1 LRIFR
6 LIRLSFAFLFLIAA
20 VVAPAQTPR
29 TLLILP
35 FENTSKAPGLDWISE
50 AFPEV
55 IGEGMTTSGTYVVP
69 RDDRNYA
76 FDRMGIPTTSRLS
89 RETLY
94 RISEQMDADYVIL
107 GTYDYDGQTFTA
119 SAQLLDMKKLYL
131 APEIKESGTLVNM
144 VELQRALT
152 WDLLKALVPQSVPS
166 KTAFVQEA
174 APIRLDAFENYVR
187 GMLATSRQERIQRL
201 KEAVRLN
208 PSYSQAMLQLGKTYF
223 TNKEFES
230 AASWFT
236 KVPETD
242 SRASEAS
249 FFLGL
254 SAFYQ
259 GDYEKAEKAF
269 AFLESK
275 LPLTEVNNN
284 LGVVMGRRGKR
295 AELEYLQRASDSDP
309 SDPDY
314 HFNLAVAYAR
324 IFDNGNAARQ
334 LKEVLR
340 IRPNDNEAKA
350 FLDSI
355 SGAVAPAATPP
366 GNGFRPASAPTAKLP
381 LQRIKR
387 NYDETSFRSLA
398 MEIDRTAESRLALA
412 SPKDHAAFHVER
424 GKQFLSQGFAEDA
437 HKAFQEA
444 VVLDPTSGAAHAGL
458 AQTLEADGKLP
469 EAVAEANAALR
480 LQPSA
485 AAYLVLARQNLKD
498 GKLNAA
504 TIEVDRAL
512 TLEPKNQDAQALKK
526 SIEEKLG
533 ARN

>member
-1 LRIFR
+1 MKIPGF
-6 LIRLSFAFLFLIAA
+6 IRLSFAIIFLLAA
-20 VVAPAQTPR
+20 ASSFAQTPR
-29 TLLILP
+29 TVLVLP
-35 FENTSKAPGLDWISE
+35 FENTSRAPGLDWISE
-50 AFPEV
+50 AFPEM
-55 IGEGMTTSGTYVVP
+55 IGDGMTTSGTYVVP

-94 RISEQMDADYVIL
+94 RIAEQMDADYVIL

-119 SAQLLDMKKLYL
+119 SAQLLDMKKLHL
-131 APEIKESGTLVNM
+131 APEIKESGPLVNM
-144 VELQRALT
+144 VGLQRALT
-152 WDLLKALVPQSVPS
+152 WDLLKTLVPQAVPS
-166 KTAFVQEA
+166 KAAFLEEA
-174 APIRLDAFENYVR
+174 TPIRLDAFENYVR
-187 GMLATSRQERIQRL
+187 GMLATTRQERVQRL

-208 PSYSQAMLQLGKTYF
+208 PDYSQAILQLGKTYF
-223 TNKEFES
+223 TNKEYES
-230 AASWFT
+230 AVAWFT
-236 KVPETD
+236 RVPETD
-242 SRASEAS
+242 SRASEAN
-249 FFLGL
+249 FYLGL

-269 AFLESK
+269 AFLESR
-275 LPLTEVNNN
+275 LPLNEVNNN

-295 AELEYLQRASDSDP
+295 AELEYLRKASDADP
-309 SDPDY
+309 NDPDY

-324 IFDNGNAARQ
+324 IFDSDNASRQ

-340 IRPNDNEAKA
+340 LKPNDAEAKA
-350 FLDSI
+350 FMDSLN
-355 SGAVAPAATPP
+355 GTPAPAV
-366 GNGFRPASAPTAKLP
+366 GNGFRSSSTTAAKLP
-381 LQRIKR
+381 PQRVKR

-398 MEIDRTAESRLALA
+398 MEIDRAAESRLALA
-412 SPKDHAAFHVER
+412 SPKEHAAFHVER
-424 GKQFLSQGFAEDA
+424 GKQFLSQGFTDDA
-437 HKAFQEA
+437 QKAFQEA
-444 VVLDPTSGAAHAGL
+444 VVLDPTSGPAHAGL
-458 AQTLEADGKLP
+458 AQSLETDGKFP

-504 TIEVDRAL
+504 TVEVDRAL

>member
-1 LRIFR
+1 LKILRF
-6 LIRLSFAFLFLIAA
+6 IRFGFGFICLLAA
-20 VVAPAQTPR
+20 VHTFAQTPR
-29 TLLILP
+29 TVLILP

-50 AFPEV
+50 AFPEM
-55 IGEGMTTSGTYVVP
+55 IGDGMTTSGTYVVP

-119 SAQLLDMKKLYL
+119 SAQLLDMKKLHL
-131 APEIKESGTLVNM
+131 APEIKESGALVDM
-144 VELQRALT
+144 VGLQRALT
-152 WDLLKALVPQSVPS
+152 WDLLKALVPQAVPS
-166 KTAFVQEA
+166 KAAFLEES

-187 GMLATSRQERIQRL
+187 GMLATTRQERIQRL
-201 KEAVRLN
+201 KDAVRLN
-208 PSYSQAMLQLGKTYF
+208 PDYSQAMLQLGKTYF
-223 TNKEFES
+223 SSKEYES

-236 KVPETD
+236 RVPQTD
-242 SRASEAS
+242 SRASEAN
-249 FFLGL
+249 FYLGL

-259 GDYEKAEKAF
+259 GDYENAEKAF
-269 AFLESK
+269 AFLESR

-295 AELEYLQRASDSDP
+295 SELEYLQKASDADP
-309 SDPDY
+309 NDPDY

-324 IFDNGNAARQ
+324 IFDNGNASRQ
-334 LKEVLR
+334 LKEALR
-340 IRPNDNEAKA
+340 LKPSDAEAKA

-355 SGAVAPAATPP
+355 SSAATPVPP
-366 GNGFRPASAPTAKLP
+366 GNGFRQTSAPTAKLP
-381 LQRIKR
+381 LQRVKR

-398 MEIDRTAESRLALA
+398 MEIERAAESRLALA
-412 SPKDHAAFHVER
+412 SAKEHAAFHVER
-424 GKQFLSQGFAEDA
+424 GKQFLSQGFTEDA
-437 HKAFQEA
+437 QKAFQEA

-458 AQTLEADGKLP
+458 AKALETDGKFP

-480 LQPSA
+480 LQPFA
-485 AAYLVLARQNLKD
+485 TAYLVLARQNLKD
-498 GKLNAA
+498 GKLTAA
-504 TIEVDRAL
+504 TVEVDRAL

>member
-1 LRIFR
+1 LRILRFV
-6 LIRLSFAFLFLIAA
+6 RLSFAFIFLIAA
-20 VVAPAQTPR
+20 VNALAQTPR

-35 FENTSKAPGLDWISE
+35 FENMSKAPGLDWISE
-50 AFPEV
+50 AFPEM
-55 IGEGMTTSGTYVVP
+55 IGDGMTTSGTYVVP

-107 GTYDYDGQTFTA
+107 GNYDYDGQTFTA

-131 APEIKESGTLVNM
+131 APEIKESGPLVNM

-166 KTAFVQEA
+166 KAAFLAEA
-174 APIRLDAFENYVR
+174 TPIRLDAFENYVR

-208 PSYSQAMLQLGKTYF
+208 PNYSQAMLQLGKTYF
-223 TNKEFES
+223 TNKEYE
-230 AASWFT
+230 AAGSWFT
-236 KVPETD
+236 RVPETD
-242 SRASEAS
+242 ARASEAN
-249 FFLGL
+249 FYLGL

-259 GDYEKAEKAF
+259 GDYEKAENAF
-269 AFLESK
+269 VFLESR

-295 AELEYLQRASDSDP
+295 AELEYLQRASNADP
-309 SDPDY
+309 NDPDY

-324 IFDNGNAARQ
+324 IFDNGNASRH

-340 IRPNDNEAKA
+340 LKPNDAEAKA

-355 SGAVAPAATPP
+355 SGASTPAPP
-366 GNGFRPASAPTAKLP
+366 GNGFRASSAPPAKLP

-412 SPKDHAAFHVER
+412 SPKEHAVFHVER
-424 GKQFLSQGFAEDA
+424 GKQYLSQGFAEDA
-437 HKAFQEA
+437 QKAFQEA

-458 AQTLEADGKLP
+458 AQALETDGKFA

-485 AAYLVLARQNLKD
+485 GAYLVLARQNLKD

-504 TIEVDRAL
+504 TVEVDRAL